1 MEDFKLNK
9 EELLN
14 GRTDISAYQM
24 AIIRMVLS
32 IRNGLSIYRIF
43 HYVFV
48 KYRNGTKG
56 GDVNE

>member
-1 MEDFKLNK
+1 MNK

-14 GRTDISAYQM
+14 GRTEITAYQM

-32 IRNGLSIYRIF
+32 IRNGLYIYRIF

-48 KYRNGTKG
+48 KYRKGTKG